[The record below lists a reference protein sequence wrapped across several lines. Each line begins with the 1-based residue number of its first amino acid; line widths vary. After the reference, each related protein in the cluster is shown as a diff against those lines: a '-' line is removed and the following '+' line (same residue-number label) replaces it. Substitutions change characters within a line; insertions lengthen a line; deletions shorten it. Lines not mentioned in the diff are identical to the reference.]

1 MAQTGTVKFFN
12 ATKGFGFIT
21 PDGGAKD
28 VFVHISAIEASGL
41 RTLVDGQK
49 VTFDVEPDRMGKG
62 PKAVNLRAAEL
73 LPPPGGGCDEL
84 ERHGGPPP
92 CPFLCPC
99 VQKLSAVLSRNARM
113 GTSRFHGM
121 SVEESSAC
129 RAGSGTRAGSA
140 NMKFFRTIECR
151 VDRPCVPGMTGPAA
165 AMPQGP
171 APAGDR

>member
-62 PKAVNLRAAEL
+62 PRRSICAPNEPTAPRSRFRAVRRKPRSLDEGRTPVNL
-73 LPPPGGGCDEL
+73 
-84 ERHGGPPP
+84 
-92 CPFLCPC
+92 
-99 VQKLSAVLSRNARM
+99 
-113 GTSRFHGM
+113 
-121 SVEESSAC
+121 
-129 RAGSGTRAGSA
+129 
-140 NMKFFRTIECR
+140 
-151 VDRPCVPGMTGPAA
+151 
-165 AMPQGP
+165 
-171 APAGDR
+171 